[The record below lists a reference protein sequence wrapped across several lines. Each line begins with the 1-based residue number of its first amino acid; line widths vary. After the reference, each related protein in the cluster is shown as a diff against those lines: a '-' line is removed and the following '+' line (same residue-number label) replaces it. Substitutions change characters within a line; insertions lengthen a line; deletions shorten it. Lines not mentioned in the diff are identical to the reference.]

1 MQFPLHEGKQ
11 MSTNTPQI
19 QRTNHFVRKVL
30 ADFPVPG
37 EIAARLIRERAQPFS
52 NEELDP
58 DNTLL
63 VTLEYNTDNPD
74 APFTAAIVQSMT
86 LTEAMIANA
95 PPAPGGLVNITGFS
109 MTAPYFTIV
118 PELPRLMDNRI
129 PAMFNEE
136 FIAAGWIAPRRY
148 EAIYLRSE
156 PQAYGPSTQLGIS
169 PQTFRNVV
177 QSSNFEQVYSE
188 AITAFWDKHQEN
200 YKTLMRM
207 SFIEGYLNQFDEFT
221 LTDEERRLAARAA
234 GVANTKDFSNL
245 SLEDLQA
252 PYVLDKNLSMR
263 LLRIHTREA
272 TDILTIT
279 DNQSQV
285 TLLYI
290 PGNSSPFH
298 GFVDPASM
306 RKWLVSMAK
315 TANQRKALTNHFEA
329 ETVDSGLI
337 YSGVEEALVGM
348 AAFPGPAPKSG
359 FFNSLLPATYWDP
372 DQYINS
378 AMYPALN
385 GNPFDYIT
393 RQVKARIS
401 KLMARTLVSPLDTH
415 KANTLDA
422 LEKGCLLAIPLALAM
437 RSALLAEFCFLTQ
450 GITEM
455 AIGTDDILKGKPMGT
470 ERIIFGALNA
480 MPVVVHGIGTQAAAT
495 LNSLRSQLG
504 KAVRQVSGNIKVNV
518 VASSST
524 QAQEPG
530 RVLNTRPK
538 PSGLQTVRILG
549 ESFITYLTPNES
561 GFFELFMSE
570 TQTPLTIH
578 ATGLFAIQSP
588 DLKWRIAGLSGGGA
602 FRNGWQRIYRFF
614 GGPAHSSLF
623 NAYEMPTP
631 LRETIS
637 GMMSDSS
644 SFSEDFE
651 PLGSEQQPLRNA
663 RNLFFE
669 KRNKLDQDS
678 TAFFNNRTLPPVRPV
693 LPSFNVDEPQTSI
706 IHKLLSA
713 SDGLVLGESHDALSS
728 KAFLMDNMQALA
740 REGVKRIYFEHLLTD
755 VHTPLIKLFYRSRTA
770 AMSDELRSYLRGI
783 YPPRSDSHYSFLNI
797 LIKARE
803 AGIKIQPID
812 CTASY
817 MIRDMTDANGTLRQR
832 MMNFYATEV
841 IQWVQTTKRHPGKW
855 VALVGDSHTNT
866 YRGIPGVAELTG
878 GIGLRIE
885 DARVGHRL
893 GIEADPGRTSSMG
906 IGKGNATVKADFV
919 LRVDATSLQ
928 RPAQALPG
936 PSHSLVLLNTPDSQ
950 LSKPGQFLL
959 SAATGTTPAKILY
972 RSRRGNI
979 QSITINQADTRFSIN
994 VPGWSIDQK
1003 PFNTLQALV
1012 DTLKTRPGVEQ
1023 VPG

>member
-1 MQFPLHEGKQ
+1 MTTH
-11 MSTNTPQI
+11 TPQI
-19 QRTNHFVRKVL
+19 HRTNHFIRKVL

-37 EIAARLIRERAQPFS
+37 EIAARLIREHAQPFC

-58 DNTLL
+58 DTTLL
-63 VTLEYNTDNPD
+63 TTLEYNTDNPD
-74 APFTAAIVQSMT
+74 APFTGAIVQSMT

-95 PPAPGGLVNITGFS
+95 PEAPGGLVNITGFS

-136 FIAAGWIAPRRY
+136 FIAAGWIPPRRY
-148 EAIYLRSE
+148 EAIYLRSD
-156 PQAYGPSTQLGIS
+156 PQAYGPSTQLDIS
-169 PQTFRNVV
+169 PQTFRNAV
-177 QSSNFEQVYSE
+177 QSSNFEQVYND

-207 SFIEGYLNQFDEFT
+207 AFIEGYLSQFEEFT
-221 LTDEERRLAARAA
+221 LTDEERQLAARAA
-234 GVANTKDFSNL
+234 GVGVNKDFSNL

-252 PYVLDKNLSMR
+252 PYVPDKNLSLR
-263 LLRIHTREA
+263 LLRIHNSEA

-279 DNQSQV
+279 DNPSQI

-298 GFVDPASM
+298 GFINPTSM
-306 RKWLVSMAK
+306 RAWLVDMAR
-315 TANQRKALTNHFEA
+315 TATQRKALTNHFEP

-348 AAFPGPAPKSG
+348 SAFPGPAPKSG
-359 FFNSLLPATYWDP
+359 LFNSLLPNAYWDP
-372 DQYINS
+372 EQYLNN
-378 AMYPALN
+378 AMYPALS
-385 GNPFDYIT
+385 GDPFDYIT

-401 KLMARTLVSPLDTH
+401 KLMASTIVSPLDTH
-415 KANTLDA
+415 KANTLDT

-450 GITEM
+450 GLTEM
-455 AIGTDDILKGKPMGT
+455 AIGTDDVLRGKPKGT

-480 MPVVVHGIGTQAAAT
+480 MPVAIHGLGSQVAVT

-504 KAVRQVSGNIKVNV
+504 KAVRQASGNIKVSIV
-518 VASSST
+518 SSRST
-524 QAQEPG
+524 SVQDQG
-530 RVLNTRPK
+530 RILSTRPR
-538 PSGLQTVRILG
+538 PAGLQTVKLLG
-549 ESFITYLTPNES
+549 ESFITYMTPDES
-561 GFFELFMSE
+561 GFFELFVNDPA
-570 TQTPLTIH
+570 TPLKTH
-578 ATGLFAIQSP
+578 ATGLYALQSP
-588 DLKWRIAGLSGGGA
+588 DLKWRIAGLNGGGA

-623 NAYEMPTP
+623 NVYEMPTP
-631 LRETIS
+631 LRDTVS

-651 PLGSEQQPLRNA
+651 PLGSRQQPLRDA

-669 KRNKLDQDS
+669 KRNKLAQDS
-678 TAFFNNRTLPPVRPV
+678 TTFFNNRTSSHVRPV
-693 LPSFNVDEPQTSI
+693 LPTLSLDESQTRI

-740 REGVKRIYFEHLLTD
+740 REGVKRIYLEHLLTD

-770 AMSDELRSYLRGI
+770 SMSDELSSYLRGI
-783 YPPRSDSHYSFLNI
+783 YPPRSDSHYSFQNV

-817 MIRDMTDANGTLRQR
+817 MIRDMADVNGTLRQR

-841 IQWVQTTKRHPGKW
+841 IQWVQTTKSHPGKW

-866 YRGIPGVAELTG
+866 YRGIPGLAELTG
-878 GIGLRIE
+878 SISLRIE
-885 DARVGHRL
+885 DARAGQRL

-906 IGKGNATVKADFV
+906 IGKGDATVKADFV
-919 LRVDATSLQ
+919 LRVDTTSLQ
-928 RPAQALPG
+928 KTAPVLPG
-936 PSHSLVLLNTPDSQ
+936 PSHSLAAKTPQTQLN
-950 LSKPGQFLL
+950 KPGQFLL
-959 SAATGTTPAKILY
+959 SAATPTTTAQILY
-972 RSRRGNI
+972 RSRRGNVQTI
-979 QSITINQADTRFSIN
+979 EVNQTGALFSITA
-994 VPGWSIDQK
+994 PGWSIDQK
-1003 PFNTLQALV
+1003 PFNSLQALV
-1012 DTLKTRPGVEQ
+1012 DALKTRPGVEQ